1 MGLNFA
7 IDELYATGWTALN
20 TAGCE
25 YDADGRAYPGIDRIG
40 REFAEQGY
48 EIHVRHVQLFGCY
61 RAEWHD
67 TAGQAMGG
75 VVGQTPVEAAVFAL
89 SRLRRLVTPTLV

>member
-7 IDELYATGWTALN
+7 IDELYATGWSALN

-25 YDADGRAYPGIDRIG
+25 YDADGRAYPCLDRIS
-40 REFAEQGY
+40 REFAEHGF
-48 EIHVRHVQLFGCY
+48 EFAVRHVQIFDCH

-67 TAGQAMGG
+67 ATGQAFGG
-75 VVGQTPVEAAVFAL
+75 VVGQTPTEAAVFAL
-89 SRLRRLVTPTLV
+89 SRLRRTLAIA